1 MKHKG
6 IDRGIIDLVSNPFA
20 HESWIMQGFGFT
32 GKRQGQIENLFGQSI
47 EYILM
52 TQPENENRYVAF
64 VAIRWGFAC
73 LVNKE
78 LTPTEKWN
86 NRHLY
91 DGHGKPKK
99 ETLLFSLIE

>member
-1 MKHKG
+1 MRLKE
-6 IDRGIIDLVSNPFA
+6 GIINKNNPFTL
-20 HESWIMQGFGFT
+20 ESWIKQGYGFT
-32 GKRQGQIENLFGQSI
+32 IHRQKQIPELFGKETSSI
-47 EYILM
+47 LG
-52 TQPENENRYVAF
+52 TNPKNENSYVAF

-73 LVNKE
+73 LVNKK

-99 ETLLFSLIE
+99 